1 VQFRCQEGISSE
13 SAALDRGGPQEI
25 RRRPRKSVITT
36 RPEKSYKWV
45 GERARS
51 TMNEH
56 PVTEH
61 PARELPEQQRRKYL
75 TALAAMIYADGV
87 RNEKEVEALRSIGT
101 AVELPSPVVEATN
114 DSMRDPDRAVVDAI
128 LGEIKSDDVLRWS
141 LLTDA
146 ILLIFSDHQVA
157 AAEAVEIAEYADRLG
172 VSTAQA
178 VLMGRYVEHVLLH
191 EEGTE
196 LSKALAEGLAE
207 AQAQLHPARGLKWLH
222 RKLEE
227 RRR

>member
-1 VQFRCQEGISSE
+1 
-13 SAALDRGGPQEI
+13 
-25 RRRPRKSVITT
+25 
-36 RPEKSYKWV
+36 
-45 GERARS
+45 
-51 TMNEH
+51 MNEH
-56 PVTEH
+56 PLTDH
-61 PARELPEQQRRKYL
+61 PARELPVEERRRYL
-75 TALAAMIYADGV
+75 LALAAMIYADGV
-87 RNEKEVEALRSIGT
+87 RNETEVEALRHIGEVL
-101 AVELPSPVVEATN
+101 ALPSPVVEAAIE
-114 DSMRDPDRAVVDAI
+114 SMREPDRAEVDRI
-128 LGEIKSDDVLRWS
+128 LGELKSDDALRWA

-146 ILLIFSDHQVA
+146 ILLIFSDRQVA
-157 AAEAVEIAEYADRLG
+157 VSECIEIAEYADRLG

>member
-1 VQFRCQEGISSE
+1 MS
-13 SAALDRGGPQEI
+13 
-25 RRRPRKSVITT
+25 
-36 RPEKSYKWV
+36 
-45 GERARS
+45 
-51 TMNEH
+51 EH
-56 PVTEH
+56 PLTDH
-61 PARELPEQQRRKYL
+61 PARDLPEDERRRYL

-87 RNEKEVEALRSIGT
+87 RNEAEVEALRHIGE
-101 AVELPSPVVEATN
+101 VLGLPAALVDATI
-114 DSMRDPDRAVVDAI
+114 DSMREPDRAAVDAI
-128 LGEIKSDDVLRWS
+128 LGDIRNDDALRWA

-146 ILLIFSDHQVA
+146 ILLIFSDRQVA
-157 AAEAVEIAEYADRLG
+157 VAECLEIAEYADRLG
-172 VSTAQA
+172 VSTGQA